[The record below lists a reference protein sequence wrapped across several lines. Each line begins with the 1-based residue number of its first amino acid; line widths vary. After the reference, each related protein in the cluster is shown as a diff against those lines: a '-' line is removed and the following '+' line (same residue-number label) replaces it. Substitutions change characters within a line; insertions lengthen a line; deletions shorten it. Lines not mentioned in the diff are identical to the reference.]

1 MISILS
7 LACGVL
13 AAAGTY
19 LLLRRRLFDFLIGV
33 TLIGHAVNLAIFVA
47 SNSQS
52 KAAPIMNSGQMVLP
66 TVAMDP
72 VPQALILTAIVISF
86 GTMALLAVLVRT
98 SLKKSNLQMLDE
110 VKTIKK
116 GVS

>member
-33 TLIGHAVNLAIFVA
+33 TLIGHAVNLAVFVA
-47 SNSQS
+47 SNPQS
-52 KAAPIMNSGQMVLP
+52 KAAPIMGSEQTVLP
-66 TVAMDP
+66 TSAMDP

-98 SLKKSNLQMLDE
+98 SLLKSNLQVLE
-110 VKTIKK
+110 EIEPVTK
-116 GVS
+116 GAN